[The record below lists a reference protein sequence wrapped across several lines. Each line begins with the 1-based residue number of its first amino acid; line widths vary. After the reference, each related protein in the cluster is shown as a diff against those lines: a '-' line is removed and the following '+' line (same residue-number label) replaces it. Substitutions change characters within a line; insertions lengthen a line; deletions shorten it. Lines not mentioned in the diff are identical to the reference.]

1 MGISGFVWLS
11 IWRQTSLK
19 RGSHADTLA
28 LRECETDKTASYR
41 SSPGLRGPIR
51 RQSELLETITAGDLL
66 RAYFINRFVTGH
78 GFSRAKKGPK
88 REGISP
94 EGATQRLA
102 KPIMNC
108 ALVNP

>member
-19 RGSHADTLA
+19 RGSHADTSA

-41 SSPGLRGPIR
+41 SSPGLRGRIR

-78 GFSRAKKGPK
+78 GFSRAEKCRKGEALAT
-88 REGISP
+88 EGS
-94 EGATQRLA
+94 AQRLA
-102 KPIMNC
+102 KPTMNC
-108 ALVNP
+108 